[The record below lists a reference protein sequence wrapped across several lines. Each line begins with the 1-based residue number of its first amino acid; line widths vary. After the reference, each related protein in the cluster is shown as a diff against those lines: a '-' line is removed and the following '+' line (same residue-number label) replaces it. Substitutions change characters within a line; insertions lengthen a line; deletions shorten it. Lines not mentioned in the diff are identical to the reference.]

1 MGRTTGRSPED
12 TRRLVLDAA
21 AREICREGIRTS
33 LDTIAQRAGVS
44 KGGLIYHFPSKEAL
58 HVALVAE
65 EVDGWRELVEH
76 EVDPDDHG
84 PGRLTR
90 AYVRASLAPFDG
102 EDARERFRL
111 FAQLSTVPAA
121 VRMAEEDDRRWQRE
135 LEADG
140 VPQATR
146 VLVVAA
152 ADGVGG
158 PPLWV
163 APPSD
168 EVRARLL
175 ADLLAMIDAA
185 VAEAPVSEG

>member
-21 AREICREGIRTS
+21 AREICRDGIRTS
-33 LDTIAQRAGVS
+33 LDAIAQRAGVS
-44 KGGLIYHFPSKEAL
+44 KGGLIYHFPNKEAL
-58 HVALVAE
+58 HRALVQQ
-65 EVDGWRELVEH
+65 EVDEWRELVER
-76 EVDPDDHG
+76 EVDPEERG
-84 PGRLTR
+84 PGRLIR

-102 EDARERFRL
+102 ADVRERFRL

-121 VRMAEEDDRRWQRE
+121 VRAAEEDEARWQRE

-152 ADGVGG
+152 ADGACG
-158 PPLWV
+158 PPLLGS
-163 APPSD
+163 ALPD
-168 EVRARLL
+168 EVRERLK
-175 ADLLAMIDAA
+175 ADLLALVDAA
-185 VAEAPVSEG
+185 VGAPVRAG